1 LLGNRASSSSGTG
14 SVLDEEKAYE
24 LFENY
29 CKADF
34 ARGFKLYKL

>member
-1 LLGNRASSSSGTG
+1 LTLGHR
-14 SVLDEEKAYE
+14 LDEEKAYE

-34 ARGFKLYKL
+34 ARGFKL